1 MSGEP
6 FAADRTV
13 SGESYAVN
21 RTVSGEPLAADPAVT
36 GQPFNPFSLAGRT
49 VLVTGASSGIGRQ
62 TAISCA
68 AMGARL
74 VVTGRDPAR
83 LGETCAALQGEGHR
97 SIAADMAE
105 PDGLARVA
113 EEAGV
118 IDGLVN
124 CAGITA
130 MAPFRMTSEKH
141 IRRIHGINFDAPI
154 LLTQKLLAAKR
165 IANGASLVYV
175 TSTTAHIG
183 TFATGIYA
191 ASKGAL
197 IPALRALALEVGAK
211 QKIRANCISPG
222 YVQTPMLDALNAGT
236 ASIEANYDLAP
247 LGLGQPEDVA
257 NAAVFL
263 LSDASRWI
271 TRSTLMVDGGLTVHV
286 SI

>member
-1 MSGEP
+1 
-6 FAADRTV
+6 V
-13 SGESYAVN
+13 SGE
-21 RTVSGEPLAADPAVT
+21 
-36 GQPFNPFSLAGRT
+36 PFNPFSLAGRT

-62 TAISCA
+62 TAITCA
-68 AMGARL
+68 AMGAT
-74 VVTGRDPAR
+74 VVATGRDAAR
-83 LGETCAALQGEGHR
+83 LAETCAALEGQDQRGHR
-97 SIAADMAE
+97 GIAADMAE
-105 PDGLARVA
+105 SDGLARVA

-124 CAGITA
+124 CAGITV
-130 MAPFRMTSEKH
+130 MAPFRMTSEKY

-154 LLTQKLLAAKR
+154 LLTQKLLAGKR

-286 SI
+286 SL